1 MDIKHFWQPVLVIV
15 AVTFL
20 YAAVLSRLF
29 GAWWTDENYSHGLLI
44 PLVIGFILWNERGN
58 LSQTQKNPSFI
69 LGSGL
74 VILALLLL
82 FVGTLGAEIFTQRVS
97 LMVMLGGIVV
107 YFFGW
112 KLWRWL
118 LVPFI
123 LLLLAIPIPT
133 IIFNRIAFPLQ
144 LLATQVAV
152 DGIRLFA
159 IPVVRQ
165 GNVIELLPRGAA
177 QVIWLEVVEA
187 CSGIRSLMTL
197 VTLALIY
204 AYFTR
209 RERELKLFNYDFWR
223 ALLLMISA
231 VPIAILTNAARVTL
245 TGILAYNYGKQTAE
259 GFLHSFSGW
268 MVYLVALAMLVG
280 LAWVLDF
287 GAKFLRK
294 PKTPASASG

>member
-1 MDIKHFWQPVLVIV
+1 VDIKHFWQPVLVIV

>member
-1 MDIKHFWQPVLVIV
+1 VDIKHFWQPVLVIV

-97 LMVMLGGIVV
+97 LTVMLAGIVV

-118 LVPFI
+118 LVPFV

-165 GNVIELLPRGAA
+165 GNVIELLPRGAS

>member
-97 LMVMLGGIVV
+97 LTVMLGGIVV

>member
-1 MDIKHFWQPVLVIV
+1 VDIKHFWQPVLVIV

-97 LMVMLGGIVV
+97 LTVMLGGIVV